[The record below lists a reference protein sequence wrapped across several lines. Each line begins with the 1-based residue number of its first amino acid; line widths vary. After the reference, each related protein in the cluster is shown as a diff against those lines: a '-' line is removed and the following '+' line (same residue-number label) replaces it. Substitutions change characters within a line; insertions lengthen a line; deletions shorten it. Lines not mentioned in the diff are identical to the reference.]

1 MDIVFAVLPMIYII
15 LIFIFIKKAIT
26 ASLGKR
32 NGSHS
37 SSDSIFDTKR
47 PKKIQ
52 MPVPPKQ
59 SSKKDISG
67 GSFLDSERKKEHKKP
82 FRLFGRLRNGQ
93 EVDCDL
99 DERVFGPKGQH
110 KDLF

>member
-1 MDIVFAVLPMIYII
+1 MDIVFAVLPIIYII
-15 LIFIFIKKAIT
+15 LIFIFIKKAFT
-26 ASLGKR
+26 ASFGKR
-32 NGSHS
+32 KISHS
-37 SSDSIFDTKR
+37 SSDSIFDTKH

-59 SSKKDISG
+59 PSKKDISG
-67 GSFLDSERKKEHKKP
+67 SSFLDFERKKEQKKP
-82 FRLFGRLRNGQ
+82 FRLFGRLHDGQ